1 MHIRLGLIAAL
12 VISPPVAAMDM
23 GDMLEL
29 HFGADVEAGK
39 RFGDSA
45 TPSEFNL
52 GIIDTMIHGRLS
64 RDFSALAEIV
74 YEDAGGGF
82 GFDVERLMLSYEP
95 RAWFRLSVGRFHT
108 PLGYWNTAF
117 HHARWMYASTRA
129 PLLVHFEDD
138 QGPLPTHTI
147 GVLVHGAVP
156 AGGVRLE
163 YDVAVGN
170 GRGPTPDP
178 PQQFADDNNHKSV
191 CAALHVQVGGVR
203 VGVSG
208 LIDTATLPSGED
220 MSEKLAVADVH
231 LILGEL
237 EAIAEGALIHHET
250 SGVAATNL
258 GGYVQLAYGLSEDLH
273 LYSRAERFVRAATET
288 YLDTPT
294 ASNVLG
300 GIRYD
305 LVPTAALKV
314 EGGWE
319 RFGGVDATTVRGQLS
334 WLF

>member
-1 MHIRLGLIAAL
+1 LQFRLGLLAAL
-12 VISPPVAAMDM
+12 LISPSVAAMDM
-23 GDMLEL
+23 DDMLEL
-29 HFGADVEAGK
+29 HFGADVEGGK

-52 GIIDTMIHGRLS
+52 GVIDTMIHGRLS
-64 RDFSALAEIV
+64 HTFSALAEIV

-108 PLGYWNTAF
+108 PLGYWNTAY
-117 HHARWMYASTRA
+117 HHARWMYVSTRS
-129 PLLVHFEDD
+129 PLLDHFEDD

-147 GVLVHGAVP
+147 GVLVHGTVL
-156 AGGVRLE
+156 AGAVRLE

-178 PQQFADDNNHKSV
+178 PQQFADNNDQKAV
-191 CAALHVQVGGVR
+191 CAAMHVEFGGVR
-203 VGVSG
+203 AGLSG
-208 LIDTATLPSGED
+208 LIDTATLSSGEN
-220 MSEKLAVADVH
+220 MREKLAVADVH
-231 LILGEL
+231 LRLGEL

-250 SGVAATNL
+250 SGVGATNL
-258 GGYVQLAYGLSEDLH
+258 GGYVQLAYGLREDLR
-273 LYSRAERFVRAATET
+273 LYGRGERFVRAANET
-288 YLDTPT
+288 YLVTPT

-300 GIRYD
+300 GIRYE
-305 LVPTAALKV
+305 LVPTAALKL
-314 EGGWE
+314 EGGWD
-319 RFGGVDATTVRGQLS
+319 RTAGVDAVTVRGQLS

>member
-1 MHIRLGLIAAL
+1 
-12 VISPPVAAMDM
+12 V
-23 GDMLEL
+23 
-29 HFGADVEAGK
+29 
-39 RFGDSA
+39 
-45 TPSEFNL
+45 
-52 GIIDTMIHGRLS
+52 
-64 RDFSALAEIV
+64 
-74 YEDAGGGF
+74 
-82 GFDVERLMLSYEP
+82 
-95 RAWFRLSVGRFHT
+95 
-108 PLGYWNTAF
+108 
-117 HHARWMYASTRA
+117 
-129 PLLVHFEDD
+129 
-138 QGPLPTHTI
+138 
-147 GVLVHGAVP
+147 
-156 AGGVRLE
+156 
-163 YDVAVGN
+163 
-170 GRGPTPDP
+170 
-178 PQQFADDNNHKSV
+178 
-191 CAALHVQVGGVR
+191 VGGVR